1 METPPYSDCE
11 LGSARPK
18 IAAQKRQGLQITEAI
33 RREGKPVGFVRQIV
47 ENADGMRSHNH
58 IAGRVLLVAL
68 TLWALA
74 MIIPDFYR
82 LYQPLGSFGFYA
94 NNDGV
99 ITDVQG
105 PFLQKADSPAFQAGL
120 RAGDRLDLDQMRC
133 IPISTL
139 RCASAMAALGGFR
152 LVTNQRHSELVM
164 AAAPGRPVRE
174 INLIAKQRPYSGWV
188 LVVLL
193 LDQIAAILVILAAGW
208 LVWTRPGIM
217 TWGFFLYVIWFNP
230 GQSAQYYA
238 ALQLYSPIALLTQ
251 NLAGAIAQ
259 GAGLVGF
266 IWFAF
271 RAPTDETTPRW
282 HPVERSLPF
291 IAVLLALLLA
301 SSYANLLGYPTE
313 MVTRAGVASGLV
325 VAALGFVIL
334 LARQHELPPQDYQR
348 LRWVIWGCV
357 IGLPALV
364 FADAGTTTTLLDFLW
379 PNYSPPEQLWGLLYL
394 VNGVLCLLVSEAV
407 RRPYVVK
414 VSIPLRRVTIL
425 GLLLSLP
432 ILFLHE
438 GIDHVREGISEKV
451 TLPAWAWIG
460 IAAVI
465 LFLTSKIH
473 DTAVHYLDWL
483 FNRSVAR
490 AGERLG
496 EAVLKSKSYGEID
509 AHLVQGVHNALGL
522 ASASI
527 FREQDHVFRRTA
539 ADHAWDDA
547 TRVLDP
553 KDSLLEHAH
562 AHRPYDV
569 DPTAAARSQLPNG
582 LTRPILAV
590 PVGDRLRCLGL
601 ALYGPHATGNAL
613 SHEER
618 SMLADLADKAA
629 SAFMQ
634 INDGQL
640 RRRIA
645 ALENEL
651 ATIAAKLA
659 TVSPRSATP
668 FSAAIETD

>member
-1 METPPYSDCE
+1 
-11 LGSARPK
+11 LA
-18 IAAQKRQGLQITEAI
+18 
-33 RREGKPVGFVRQIV
+33 
-47 ENADGMRSHNH
+47 
-58 IAGRVLLVAL
+58 AL
-68 TLWALA
+68 TFWALA
-74 MIIPDFYR
+74 MIVPDFYR

-99 ITDVQG
+99 ITDIQG
-105 PFLQKADSPAFQAGL
+105 PFPHETDSPAFQAGL
-120 RAGDRLDLDQMRC
+120 RVGDRLDLEQMRC
-133 IPISTL
+133 IPLNTL

-152 LVTNQRHSELVM
+152 LVTNQRRAELLM
-164 AAAPGRPVRE
+164 AATPDRPARKIDIV
-174 INLIAKQRPYSGWV
+174 AKQRPYNGWV

-193 LDQIAAILVILAAGW
+193 LDQLAAILVILAAAW

-238 ALQLYSPIALLTQ
+238 LLQLYSPVALLAQ
-251 NLAGAIAQ
+251 GLAGAAAQ
-259 GAGLVGF
+259 GIGLAGF
-266 IWFAF
+266 IWFAL
-271 RAPTDETTPRW
+271 RAPTNETTARW
-282 HPVERSLPF
+282 RPIERSLPF
-291 IAVLLALLLA
+291 IAVALVLLL
-301 SSYANLLGYPTE
+301 SLSYANLLGYPTE
-313 MVTRAGVASGLV
+313 IVTRIGVASGLV
-325 VAALGFVIL
+325 VAGCGFLIL
-334 LARQHELPPQDYQR
+334 VARRRELPLKDYQR

-379 PNYSPPEQLWGLLYL
+379 PGYSPPEQLWGLIYL
-394 VNGVLCLLVSEAV
+394 VNGVLCLLVSEAL
-407 RRPYVVK
+407 RKPYVVK

-438 GIDHVREGISEKV
+438 GIDHIREGISEKV
-451 TLPAWAWIG
+451 TLPAWAWVG

-473 DTAVHYLDWL
+473 DNAVHYLDWL

-496 EAVLKSKSYGEID
+496 DAVLKSKNYGEVESQ
-509 AHLVQGVHNALGL
+509 LVQGVHNALRL

-527 FREQDHVFRRTA
+527 FREQGRVFRRTA
-539 ADHAWDDA
+539 ADDTWEGA

-553 KDSLLEHAH
+553 HDPLLAP
-562 AHRPYDV
+562 AQANRPYDV
-569 DPTAAARSQLPNG
+569 DAAAATRNDLPDG

-613 SHEER
+613 SHDER
-618 SMLADLADKAA
+618 SMLAELADKAA

-634 INDGQL
+634 INDDQL

-645 ALENEL
+645 ALESEL
-651 ATIAAKLA
+651 AEVTQLA
-659 TVSPRSATP
+659 TVAPHSSVPSRPAKP
-668 FSAAIETD
+668 DR

>member
-1 METPPYSDCE
+1 
-11 LGSARPK
+11 
-18 IAAQKRQGLQITEAI
+18 
-33 RREGKPVGFVRQIV
+33 
-47 ENADGMRSHNH
+47 MRGYRH
-58 IAGRVLLVAL
+58 IAGRVLLAAL
-68 TLWALA
+68 TFWALA
-74 MIIPDFYR
+74 MIVPDFYR

-99 ITDVQG
+99 ITDIQG
-105 PFLQKADSPAFQAGL
+105 PFSQETDSPAFRAGL
-120 RAGDRLDLDQMRC
+120 RVGDRLDLEQMRC
-133 IPISTL
+133 IPLNTL

-152 LVTNQRHSELVM
+152 LVTNQRRAELLM
-164 AAAPGRPVRE
+164 AATPDRPARKIDIV
-174 INLIAKQRPYSGWV
+174 AKQRPYNGWV

-193 LDQIAAILVILAAGW
+193 LDQLAAILVILAAAW

-238 ALQLYSPIALLTQ
+238 LLQLYSPVALLAQ
-251 NLAGAIAQ
+251 GLAGAAAQ
-259 GAGLVGF
+259 GIGLAGF
-266 IWFAF
+266 IWFAL
-271 RAPTDETTPRW
+271 RAPTDETTARW
-282 HPVERSLPF
+282 RPIERSLPF
-291 IAVLLALLLA
+291 VAVALVLLLAL
-301 SSYANLLGYPTE
+301 SYANLLGYPTE
-313 MVTRAGVASGLV
+313 IVTRIGVASGLV
-325 VAALGFVIL
+325 VAVCGFLIL
-334 LARQHELPPQDYQR
+334 LARRRELPLKDYQR

-364 FADAGTTTTLLDFLW
+364 FADAGTTTTLLNFLW
-379 PNYSPPEQLWGLLYL
+379 PGYSPPEQLWGLIYL
-394 VNGVLCLLVSEAV
+394 VNGVLCLLVSEAL
-407 RRPYVVK
+407 RKPYVVK

-438 GIDHVREGISEKV
+438 GIDHIREGISEKV
-451 TLPAWAWIG
+451 TLPAWAWVG

-473 DTAVHYLDWL
+473 DNAVHYLDWL

-496 EAVLKSKSYGEID
+496 DAVLKSKNYGEVESQ
-509 AHLVQGVHNALGL
+509 LVQGVHNALRL

-527 FREQDHVFRRTA
+527 FREQGRIFRRTA
-539 ADHAWDDA
+539 ADDTWEGA
-547 TRVLDP
+547 TRVLDQHDP
-553 KDSLLEHAH
+553 LLAPAH
-562 AHRPYDV
+562 ANRPYDV
-569 DPTAAARSQLPNG
+569 DAAAATRNDLPDG

-618 SMLADLADKAA
+618 SMLAELADKAA
-629 SAFMQ
+629 SVFMQ
-634 INDGQL
+634 INDDQL

-645 ALENEL
+645 ALESELAEVTEL
-651 ATIAAKLA
+651 ATVTPHSSVPSRPAK
-659 TVSPRSATP
+659 P
-668 FSAAIETD
+668 DG

>member
-1 METPPYSDCE
+1 MHSY
-11 LGSARPK
+11 RHV
-18 IAAQKRQGLQITEAI
+18 
-33 RREGKPVGFVRQIV
+33 VGR
-47 ENADGMRSHNH
+47 A
-58 IAGRVLLVAL
+58 LLVAL
-68 TLWALA
+68 TVWALA

-94 NNDGV
+94 NNDGI

-105 PFLQKADSPAFQAGL
+105 PFLQRTDSPAFQAGL
-120 RAGDRLDLDQMRC
+120 RAGDRLDLEQMRC
-133 IPISTL
+133 TPIGTL
-139 RCASAMAALGGFR
+139 RCATAMAALGGFR
-152 LVTNQRHSELVM
+152 LVTNQRRAELVM
-164 AAAPGRPVRE
+164 AATTDRPARVVDIVAR
-174 INLIAKQRPYSGWV
+174 QRPYDGWV

-193 LDQIAAILVILAAGW
+193 LDQLAATLVILAAAW

-238 ALQLYSPIALLTQ
+238 LLQLYSPIALLTQ
-251 NLAGAIAQ
+251 NLMGAAAQ
-259 GAGLVGF
+259 GVGLAGF
-266 IWFAF
+266 IWFAL

-282 HPVERSLPF
+282 RPVERSLPF
-291 IAVLLALLLA
+291 VAIFLVLLLTL
-301 SSYANLLGYPTE
+301 SYANLLGFPTE
-313 MVTRAGVASGLV
+313 TVTRAGVISGLV
-325 VAALGFVIL
+325 VAVWGFAIL

-364 FADAGTTTTLLDFLW
+364 FADAGTTTTLLNFLW

-394 VNGVLCLLVSEAV
+394 INGVLCLLVSEAI
-407 RRPYVVK
+407 RKPYVVK

-432 ILFLHE
+432 ILFLHQS
-438 GIDHVREGISEKV
+438 IDHIREGISEKV
-451 TLPAWAWIG
+451 TLPAWTWIG

-465 LFLTSKIH
+465 LFLTSKLH
-473 DTAVHYLDWL
+473 DTAVHYLEWL
-483 FNRSVAR
+483 FNRSIVK

-496 EAVLKSKSYGEID
+496 DAVLKSKSYGEIE
-509 AHLVQGVHNALGL
+509 AQLVQGVHDALRL

-527 FREQDHVFRRTA
+527 FREQDNVFQRTA
-539 ADHAWDDA
+539 ADHTWDDA
-547 TRVLDP
+547 TRILDP
-553 KDSLLEHAH
+553 NDPLLKLAH

-569 DPTAAARSQLPNG
+569 DLAAATRNHLPDG
-582 LTRPILAV
+582 LMRPILAV

-618 SMLADLADKAA
+618 SMLAELADKAA
-629 SAFMQ
+629 SAFML
-634 INDGQL
+634 INENQL

-645 ALENEL
+645 ALESEL
-651 ATIAAKLA
+651 ATTA
-659 TVSPRSATP
+659 TELGQHQSAFLKP
-668 FSAAIETD
+668 F

>member
-1 METPPYSDCE
+1 MAC
-11 LGSARPK
+11 
-18 IAAQKRQGLQITEAI
+18 
-33 RREGKPVGFVRQIV
+33 KPVGFLHRIV
-47 ENADGMRSHNH
+47 ENDDEMRSHRH
-58 IAGRVLLVAL
+58 IVGRALLVAF

-82 LYQPLGSFGFYA
+82 VYQPLGSFGFYA
-94 NNDGV
+94 NNDGI

-105 PFLQKADSPAFQAGL
+105 PFLAPPNSPAFQAGL
-120 RAGDRLDLDQMRC
+120 RAGDRLDLEQMRC
-133 IPISTL
+133 IPINTL

-152 LVTNQRHSELVM
+152 LVSDQRRAELVL
-164 AAAPGRPVRE
+164 AATSDRPARE
-174 INLIAKQRPYSGWV
+174 VEIVARQRPSSGWV
-188 LVVLL
+188 RAVLL
-193 LDQIAAILVILAAGW
+193 LDQLAAMLVILAAAW

-238 ALQLYSPIALLTQ
+238 ILQHYPAALLAQ
-251 NLAGAIAQ
+251 SLAGAMAQ
-259 GAGLVGF
+259 GVGLVGF
-266 IWFAF
+266 IWFAL

-282 HPVERSLPF
+282 RTIERSLPF
-291 IAVLLALLLA
+291 VAVLLALLLA
-301 SSYANLLGYPTE
+301 LSYANLLGYPTE
-313 MVTRAGVASGLV
+313 ILTRIGVASGLV
-325 VAALGFVIL
+325 VAVCGFLIL
-334 LARQHELPPQDYQR
+334 LARRRELPLKDYQR

-379 PNYSPPEQLWGLLYL
+379 PGYSPPEQLWGLLYL
-394 VNGVLCLLVSEAV
+394 VNGVLCLLVSEAL
-407 RRPYVVK
+407 RKPYVVK

-432 ILFLHE
+432 ILFLHQS
-438 GIDHVREGISEKV
+438 IDHIREGISEKV
-451 TLPAWAWIG
+451 TLPAWAWVG
-460 IAAVI
+460 IAAII

-473 DTAVHYLDWL
+473 DNAVHYLDWL

-496 EAVLKSKSYGEID
+496 DAVLKSKNYGEVESQ
-509 AHLVQGVHNALGL
+509 LVQGVHNALRL

-527 FREQDHVFRRTA
+527 FREQGRIFRRTA
-539 ADHAWDDA
+539 ADDTWDGA

-553 KDSLLEHAH
+553 HDPLLSRAQ
-562 AHRPYDV
+562 ANRPYDV
-569 DPTAAARSQLPNG
+569 DATAATRNDLPDG

-618 SMLADLADKAA
+618 SMLAELAAKAA

-634 INDGQL
+634 INDDQL
-640 RRRIA
+640 RRRIT
-645 ALENEL
+645 ALESELAEVTQL
-651 ATIAAKLA
+651 ATI
-659 TVSPRSATP
+659 TPHSSMPSRSAKP
-668 FSAAIETD
+668 DG